1 VSIRASGE
9 RNEVSRAAWLALVAI
24 TLAGC
29 GAVSNARDAQD
40 DEKAVPGERTPTAA
54 EIGLPTTGS
63 LALKQ
68 AVGAALAVN
77 PSILQARHGA
87 EAAEAQVGIVEGAY
101 YPQLSTG
108 NATDSYRQE
117 TTNTTGKN
125 PQTNFAHSFYSFG
138 FNMSW
143 LIYDFGHT
151 PALVHQ
157 AANQWLASQKQL
169 KLAEVTTAFAVRS
182 AYFNLVKQ
190 FELLKVAEDTVRDD
204 EAHLEQT
211 HGFVVAGTKVPYDE
225 SNAQVV
231 LGNAQLTLIK
241 TRDALE
247 IAQAQLANTIGIAE
261 VTSWAPGEVAP
272 LPPFT
277 LTFEEA
283 WEEAHRTHPSIL
295 AALAEEQAAKDLVDA
310 QVAALFPSLSA
321 SAGYGASGLTFPLT
335 WNWQFGPNVSWIAF
349 NGFTNYYSIDQAAA
363 NLRVARAN
371 KTSAEQ
377 TVWLNMR
384 TAWVSLRDAE
394 ERIDVTGRTMAFAA
408 ETLRFANERFAV
420 GKATSVDVADAQAGL
435 SQARSD
441 NVSAR
446 ADYDTAVANCW
457 QALGVVEWLR

>member
-1 VSIRASGE
+1 MTARVLEE
-9 RNEVSRAAWLALVAI
+9 RGAAPRGAWLALFAI
-24 TLAGC
+24 VLAGC
-29 GAVSNARDAQD
+29 GTISNARDAQD
-40 DEKAVPGERTPTAA
+40 DEKALPGERTPTAA

-63 LALKQ
+63 LGLKQ
-68 AVGAALAVN
+68 AVGAALAAN
-77 PSILQARHGA
+77 PAILQARHGA
-87 EAAEAQVGIVEGAY
+87 EAAEAQVGVVEGAY

-108 NATDSYRQE
+108 STDSIRYE
-117 TTNTTGKN
+117 TTNTVAKN
-125 PQTNFAHSFYSFG
+125 PQNNIAHTFYSFG
-138 FNMSW
+138 FSVSW

-169 KLAEVTTAFAVRS
+169 KLAEVTTAFSVRS

-190 FELLKVAEDTVRDD
+190 FELLRVAEDTVRDD

-211 HGFVVAGTKVPYDE
+211 HGFVAAGTKVPYDE

-247 IAQAQLANTIGIAE
+247 IAQAQLANAIGIAE
-261 VTSWAPGEVAP
+261 VTSWAPGDVVP

-283 WEEAHRTHPSIL
+283 WEEARKTHPSIQ

-310 QVAALFPSLSA
+310 QIAALFPALGA
-321 SAGYGASGLTFPLT
+321 SAGYGANGLTFPLT

-349 NGFTNYYSIDQAAA
+349 NGFTNYYTIDQAAA
-363 NLRVARAN
+363 NLRVARATKAN
-371 KTSAEQ
+371 AEQ
-377 TVWLNMR
+377 TVWLNLR

-457 QALGVVEWLR
+457 QALGVVEWMR